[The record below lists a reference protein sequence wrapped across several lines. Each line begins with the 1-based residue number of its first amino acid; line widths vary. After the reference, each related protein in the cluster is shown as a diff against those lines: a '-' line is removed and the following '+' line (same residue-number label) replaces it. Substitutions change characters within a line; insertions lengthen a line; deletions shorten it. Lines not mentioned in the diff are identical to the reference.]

1 MLIYCTIFWKI
12 VLAGF
17 TLFGKF
23 LRNKSEILPVATWSK
38 LVCQILNNCQNELVI
53 LSPSKGQES
62 DLHFILHI
70 QSELSEQT
78 VWQLAKKHDCRWHHY
93 RAIIVAK
100 IHSLTRILL
109 LIMSISRQMTLTRL
123 LIFVANYSFIIA

>member
-1 MLIYCTIFWKI
+1 M
-12 VLAGF
+12 LAGF

-70 QSELSEQT
+70 QSDLSEQT
-78 VWQLAKKHDCRWHHY
+78 ICQLAKKHGLQMTPLSRYCRCQNTHSDKDFIVNYANITSPHIDK
-93 RAIIVAK
+93 IIN
-100 IHSLTRILL
+100 ILL
-109 LIMSISRQMTLTRL
+109 Q
-123 LIFVANYSFIIA
+123 IIP

>member
-1 MLIYCTIFWKI
+1 M
-12 VLAGF
+12 LAGF

-78 VWQLAKKHDCRWHHY
+78 VCQLAKNM
-93 RAIIVAK
+93 IVDD
-100 IHSLTRILL
+100 T
-109 LIMSISRQMTLTRL
+109 
-123 LIFVANYSFIIA
+123 IIALLSLPKYIV

>member
-1 MLIYCTIFWKI
+1 MLIYCTIFFWKI

-17 TLFGKF
+17 TLFGKFF

-38 LVCQILNNCQNELVI
+38 LVCQILNNCQNKLVI

-70 QSELSEQT
+70 QSELSEQN
-78 VWQLAKKHDCRWHHY
+78 
-93 RAIIVAK
+93 
-100 IHSLTRILL
+100 SLPIG
-109 LIMSISRQMTLTRL
+109 
-123 LIFVANYSFIIA
+123 